1 MEQLMKQSVNLI
13 AGCLLLTVASVASA
27 LEGLPDFTGLVSKNH
42 QAVVNISTVSRSEPV
57 TRNSDPGEMPDL
69 GNPLLEEL
77 LKKYWEEEGGGRS
90 PAPSDPGENS
100 LGSGFIISPDGYVLT
115 NNHVVANADEVIVR
129 LSDRR
134 QLVAEVIGTDPR
146 SDVALLKLDA
156 TDLPVVTIGS
166 ADALKVGEW
175 VLAIGSPF
183 GFDFSVTAGIVS
195 AKGRS
200 LPNENYVPFIQTDV
214 AINPGNSGGPLFNLR
229 GEVIGVNSQ
238 IYSRTGGFMGLS
250 FAIPIELAMDVA
262 DQLKT
267 GKVSRGWLGVVIQEV
282 TRELAQS
289 FGMRTAFGALVARIL
304 PDSPAAD
311 SDLEVGDII
320 THFNGSKV
328 TTSSALPPLV
338 GQVRAN
344 NLADLKII
352 RNGSA
357 LDLQV
362 RIGELPGSD
371 ELRRTSNRRPP
382 SDGNNPFKI
391 KVTALDDA
399 MRESLGVD
407 LGGVLVTEVVRDGP
421 ADKAGI
427 KPGVALLRVD
437 NAPVDSIEE
446 FDQVV
451 AELDGSKPVAVLV
464 HSEQGPEFL
473 ALKIE
478 SE

>member
-1 MEQLMKQSVNLI
+1 MEKLMNTSGKLI
-13 AGCLLLTVASVASA
+13 TSLILLTTSQLALA
-27 LEGLPDFTGLVSKNH
+27 LEGLPDFTSLVSNNH
-42 QAVVNISTVSRSEPV
+42 QAVVNISTTARSTPPSARPEQE
-57 TRNSDPGEMPDL
+57 EMPDL

-77 LKKYWEEEGGGRS
+77 LKKYWEEEGGRS
-90 PAPSDPGENS
+90 PLPSDPGENS
-100 LGSGFIISPDGYVLT
+100 LGSGFIISEDGYVMT
-115 NNHVVANADEVIVR
+115 NNHVVANAEEVIVR

-156 TDLPVVTIGS
+156 QNLPVVSIGS
-166 ADALKVGEW
+166 AEALKVGEW

-250 FAIPIELAMDVA
+250 FAIPIEIAMDVA

-282 TRELAQS
+282 TRELAES
-289 FGMRTAFGALVARIL
+289 FSMRTAYGALVARIL
-304 PDSPAAD
+304 PGSPAAN

-344 NLADLKII
+344 NDAELKVI
-352 RNGSA
+352 RDGSPITMN
-357 LDLQV
+357 V
-362 RIGELPGSD
+362 RIGELPSND
-371 ELRRTSNRRPP
+371 ELRRTNNRRVP
-382 SDGNNPFKI
+382 SDGDNPFKI
-391 KVTALDDA
+391 KVSELDDA

-407 LGGVLVTEVVRDGP
+407 RGGVLVTEVVRNGP
-421 ADKAGI
+421 ADDAGI
-427 KPGVALLRVD
+427 EPGVALLRVD
-437 NAPVDSIEE
+437 NAPVDSLADFNRVIS
-446 FDQVV
+446 
-451 AELDGSKPVAVLV
+451 ELDTSKPIAVLI
-464 HSEQGPEFL
+464 HRDQGPEFL
-473 ALKIE
+473 ALKIG